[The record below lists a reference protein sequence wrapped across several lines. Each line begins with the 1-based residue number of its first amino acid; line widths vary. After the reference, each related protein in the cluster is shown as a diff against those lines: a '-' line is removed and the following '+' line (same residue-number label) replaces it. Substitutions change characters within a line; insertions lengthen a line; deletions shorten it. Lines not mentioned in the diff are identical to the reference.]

1 MPKLNFIKSLA
12 VFTGTV
18 IGVGIFSL
26 PYVASKAG
34 FFIVLLYF
42 LAMAFIAII
51 THFIFGEVALGTQ
64 GIHRLPGYVGKYL
77 SPRWKKVSLLIIG
90 LGLMGALLAY
100 LIIGGSFLKSFFS
113 PFFGGSEILYTLL
126 FFIAG
131 SYLIFRGIKSISQI
145 ELSLLVV
152 LFIILFL
159 FLIKAFPFINI
170 ENFKTVNLKFFT
182 FPYGVILFSL
192 WGSAIIP
199 EIKEMLGG
207 DRKQLRRVILYG
219 TIIAVCT
226 YLFFIFTILGTSGSG
241 TSKEA
246 LSGFVGKIGDGILK
260 LGFIFGIIC
269 CFTSFITLGLTL
281 KKVFWY
287 DFGLSPNFSWFV
299 TSFLPLTLFLL
310 GFREF
315 IEIIG
320 FTGAL
325 MLGAEGLIII
335 FLYKKFLSQKLSQKI
350 NPLFYG
356 LAGIFVLGIIFEILH
371 FVL

>member
-1 MPKLNFIKSLA
+1 MRLNFLKSLA

-34 FFIVLLYF
+34 FFIILLYF
-42 LAMAFIAII
+42 LVMAFVVVMS
-51 THFIFGEVALGTQ
+51 HFIYGEITLEEK
-64 GIHRLPGYVGKYL
+64 GIHRLPGYVENYL
-77 SPRWKKVSLLIIG
+77 GPRWKKITLFIIG

-100 LIIGGSFLKSFFS
+100 LIIGGSFLNSFFN
-113 PFFGGSEILYTLL
+113 PFFGGNEILYTLL

-131 SYLIFRGIKSISQI
+131 SYLIFKGIKSISQI

-152 LFIILFL
+152 FFVILFL

-170 ENFKTVNLKFFT
+170 ENLKTINLESFA
-182 FPYGVILFSL
+182 FPYGVVLFSL

-207 DRKQLRRVILYG
+207 DRKQLRKVILYG
-219 TIIAVCT
+219 TIIATCV
-226 YLFFIFTILGTSGSG
+226 YLFFIFIILGTSGIS
-241 TSKEA
+241 TSKDA
-246 LSGFVGKIGDGILK
+246 LSGFLAKAGNGILK
-260 LGFIFGIIC
+260 LGFIFGVIC

-287 DFGLSPNFSWFV
+287 DFKLSPNFSWFIV
-299 TSFLPLTLFLL
+299 SFLPLILFFL
-310 GFREF
+310 GLRGF

-335 FLYKKFLSQKLSQKI
+335 FLYRKFLFKKFSRKMH
-350 NPLFYG
+350 PVFYG

-371 FVL
+371 FIF